1 MTTKT
6 YLRDTTRMMNLERI
20 QAAAHRIGD
29 SVKKSPLA
37 YSAALSRL
45 CGNQIYLKLENSQRT
60 GSFKER
66 GALNRILSLT
76 ETERSKGVIAAS
88 AGNHGQ
94 GVAFHATHHG
104 IRAEIWMPR
113 STPLVK
119 VTATRGYGAEVV
131 LHGANYDEAYEA
143 ACERCMQEDA
153 TLIHAFDDQDVIAG
167 QGTIGLEMLE
177 QEPTL
182 DVIVAPI
189 GGGGLTA
196 GIACAAKGLRANI
209 EIIGVQTSRLPS
221 MKAALEH
228 DEPVSIP
235 AEPTLADGIA
245 VRKAGKLTLPLVQQ
259 YVDEIVTVDEEEI
272 AAAILVLLEQEK
284 TLAEGAGAVA
294 MAAVLQRRTGHQ
306 GKKIGVVI
314 SGGNLDV
321 NLLARIIERG
331 LVRDGRRLRLQIT
344 LPDYPGALEGLAS
357 VIAKRNANIVET
369 QHNRAHYGVSLSET
383 AIDITMETRGRDH
396 AEEVCAALTEG
407 RYTFHVVK

>member
-1 MTTKT
+1 
-6 YLRDTTRMMNLERI
+6 MMNLERI

-29 SVKKSPLA
+29 SIKKSQLA

-45 CGNQIYLKLENSQRT
+45 CGNEIYLKLENSQMT

-76 ETERSKGVIAAS
+76 EAERKRGVVAAS

-94 GVAFHATHHG
+94 GVAFHSALRG

-119 VTATRGYGAEVV
+119 VTATRGYGAEVI
-131 LHGANYDEAYEA
+131 LHGANYDEAYGA
-143 ACERCMQEDA
+143 AMEQCSKQNA
-153 TLIHAFDDQDVIAG
+153 TFLHAFDDEDVIAG
-167 QGTIGLEMLE
+167 QGTIGLEMLD
-177 QEPTL
+177 QEPAL

-189 GGGGLTA
+189 GGGGLIA
-196 GIACAAKGLRANI
+196 GLGCAVKALRSNV
-209 EIIGVQTSRLPS
+209 EIVGVQTARLPS
-221 MKAALEH
+221 MRAALQRG
-228 DEPVSIP
+228 EPIAIP

-245 VRKAGKLTLPLVQQ
+245 VRKAGKLTVPLVERH
-259 YVDEIVTVDEEEI
+259 VDEIVMVEEEEI
-272 AAAILVLLEQEK
+272 AAAILALIEREK

-294 MAAVLQRRTGHQ
+294 LAAVLQGRTGHQ
-306 GKKIGVVI
+306 GKKIGVVV

-331 LVRDGRRLRLQIT
+331 LVRDGRRLRLRVK
-344 LPDYPGALEGLAS
+344 LPDHPGALEGLAS

-369 QHNRAHYGVSLSET
+369 HHNRAHYGVSLSET

-396 AEEVCAALTEG
+396 ADEVRAALAEG
-407 RYTFHVVK
+407 QYQFHVVE